1 MKIEDVLRRV
11 ESLPPL
17 PRTIVL
23 IEEYRRDNEKEIDK
37 LHNIISKDALIVT
50 NLLRIANSAMFG
62 FRSKIETPLRAI
74 SLLGINFT
82 ISIAIST
89 SSQKILVNSL
99 SPYGLTNDT
108 FMNSS
113 NMASVLAS
121 LWLEKIDEKLKDEI
135 ILPALLLDIGKFI
148 LSDLIVSEHLDKEF
162 KIKIDEGIAIED
174 LEKEYLVELINIGI
188 CKFILKPIDYE
199 TFLDDI
205 FNISKTIYEKSQ
217 VSNVKNSNRI
227 YLNDELYWDK
237 YTKQLFSN
245 NSVVKLTK
253 KEFILIELLILN
265 GNTIYSNDR
274 IINYLWEDYSDFDI
288 QIINLKNIIS
298 RLRKKIPSLNIQ
310 NNYGFGYS
318 LEILH

>member
-1 MKIEDVLRRV
+1 MKIEDVIRRV

-174 LEKEYLVELINIGI
+174 LEKEYFGFTSSFVTAKIFKHWRLNPNLVTSIEFVDDLENAPEEF
-188 CKFILKPIDYE
+188 KEKAKILDVI
-199 TFLDDI
+199 
-205 FNISKTIYEKSQ
+205 KTATCIKEP
-217 VSNVKNSNRI
+217 
-227 YLNDELYWDK
+227 L
-237 YTKQLFSN
+237 SN
-245 NSVVKLTK
+245 NSIKKALEKAKKYGFDTK
-253 KEFILIELLILN
+253 ILENAILN
-265 GNTIYSNDR
+265 LKQR
-274 IINYLWEDYSDFDI
+274 IDLGVDKY
-288 QIINLKNIIS
+288 
-298 RLRKKIPSLNIQ
+298 
-310 NNYGFGYS
+310 
-318 LEILH
+318 

>member
-89 SSQKILVNSL
+89 SSQKILLNSL

-174 LEKEYLVELINIGI
+174 LEKEYFGFTSSFVTAKIFKHWRLNPNLVTSIEFVDDLENAPEEF
-188 CKFILKPIDYE
+188 KEKAKILDVI
-199 TFLDDI
+199 
-205 FNISKTIYEKSQ
+205 KTATCIKEP
-217 VSNVKNSNRI
+217 
-227 YLNDELYWDK
+227 L
-237 YTKQLFSN
+237 SN
-245 NSVVKLTK
+245 NSIKKALEKAKKYGFDTK
-253 KEFILIELLILN
+253 ILENAILN
-265 GNTIYSNDR
+265 LKQR
-274 IINYLWEDYSDFDI
+274 IDLGVDKY
-288 QIINLKNIIS
+288 
-298 RLRKKIPSLNIQ
+298 
-310 NNYGFGYS
+310 
-318 LEILH
+318 

>member
-174 LEKEYLVELINIGI
+174 LEKEYFGFTSSFVTAKIFKHWRLNPNLVTSIEFVDDLENAPEEF
-188 CKFILKPIDYE
+188 KEKAKILDVI
-199 TFLDDI
+199 
-205 FNISKTIYEKSQ
+205 KTATCIKEP
-217 VSNVKNSNRI
+217 
-227 YLNDELYWDK
+227 L
-237 YTKQLFSN
+237 SN
-245 NSVVKLTK
+245 NSIKKALEKAKKYGFYTK
-253 KEFILIELLILN
+253 ILENAILN
-265 GNTIYSNDR
+265 LKQR
-274 IINYLWEDYSDFDI
+274 IDLGVDKY
-288 QIINLKNIIS
+288 
-298 RLRKKIPSLNIQ
+298 
-310 NNYGFGYS
+310 
-318 LEILH
+318 

>member
-174 LEKEYLVELINIGI
+174 LEKEYFGFTSSFVTAKIFKHWRLNPNLVTSIEFVDDLENAPEEF
-188 CKFILKPIDYE
+188 KEKAKILDVI
-199 TFLDDI
+199 
-205 FNISKTIYEKSQ
+205 KTATCIKEP
-217 VSNVKNSNRI
+217 
-227 YLNDELYWDK
+227 L
-237 YTKQLFSN
+237 SN
-245 NSVVKLTK
+245 NSIKKALEKANKYGFDTK
-253 KEFILIELLILN
+253 ILENAILN
-265 GNTIYSNDR
+265 LKQR
-274 IINYLWEDYSDFDI
+274 IDLGVDKY
-288 QIINLKNIIS
+288 
-298 RLRKKIPSLNIQ
+298 
-310 NNYGFGYS
+310 
-318 LEILH
+318 

>member
-174 LEKEYLVELINIGI
+174 LEKEYFGFTSSFVIAKIFKHWRLNPNLVTSIEFVDDLENAPEEF
-188 CKFILKPIDYE
+188 KEKAKILDVI
-199 TFLDDI
+199 
-205 FNISKTIYEKSQ
+205 KTATCIKEP
-217 VSNVKNSNRI
+217 
-227 YLNDELYWDK
+227 L
-237 YTKQLFSN
+237 SN
-245 NSVVKLTK
+245 NSIKKALEKANKYGFDTK
-253 KEFILIELLILN
+253 ILENAILN
-265 GNTIYSNDR
+265 LKQR
-274 IINYLWEDYSDFDI
+274 IDLGVDKY
-288 QIINLKNIIS
+288 
-298 RLRKKIPSLNIQ
+298 
-310 NNYGFGYS
+310 
-318 LEILH
+318 

>member
-89 SSQKILVNSL
+89 SSQKILLNSL

-174 LEKEYLVELINIGI
+174 LEKEYFGFTSSFVTAKIFKHWRLNPNLVTSIEFVDDLENAPEEF
-188 CKFILKPIDYE
+188 KEKAKILDVI
-199 TFLDDI
+199 
-205 FNISKTIYEKSQ
+205 KTATCIKEP
-217 VSNVKNSNRI
+217 
-227 YLNDELYWDK
+227 L
-237 YTKQLFSN
+237 SN
-245 NSVVKLTK
+245 NSIKKALEKAKKYGFDTK
-253 KEFILIELLILN
+253 ILENAILN
-265 GNTIYSNDR
+265 
-274 IINYLWEDYSDFDI
+274 
-288 QIINLKNIIS
+288 LKQ
-298 RLRKKIPSLNIQ
+298 KIDLGVDK
-310 NNYGFGYS
+310 Y
-318 LEILH
+318 

>member
-174 LEKEYLVELINIGI
+174 LEKEYFGFTSSFVIAKIFKHWRLNPNLVTSIEFVDDLENAPEEF
-188 CKFILKPIDYE
+188 KEKAKILDVI
-199 TFLDDI
+199 
-205 FNISKTIYEKSQ
+205 KTATCIKEP
-217 VSNVKNSNRI
+217 
-227 YLNDELYWDK
+227 L
-237 YTKQLFSN
+237 SN
-245 NSVVKLTK
+245 NSIKKALEKAKKYGFDTK
-253 KEFILIELLILN
+253 ILENAILN
-265 GNTIYSNDR
+265 LKQR
-274 IINYLWEDYSDFDI
+274 IDLGVDKY
-288 QIINLKNIIS
+288 
-298 RLRKKIPSLNIQ
+298 
-310 NNYGFGYS
+310 
-318 LEILH
+318 

>member
-174 LEKEYLVELINIGI
+174 LEKEYFGFTSSFVTAKIFKHWRLNPNLVTSIEFVDDLENAPEEF
-188 CKFILKPIDYE
+188 KEKTKILDVI
-199 TFLDDI
+199 
-205 FNISKTIYEKSQ
+205 KTATCIKEP
-217 VSNVKNSNRI
+217 
-227 YLNDELYWDK
+227 L
-237 YTKQLFSN
+237 SN
-245 NSVVKLTK
+245 NSIKKALEKAKKYGFDTK
-253 KEFILIELLILN
+253 ILENAILN
-265 GNTIYSNDR
+265 LKQR
-274 IINYLWEDYSDFDI
+274 IDLGVDKY
-288 QIINLKNIIS
+288 
-298 RLRKKIPSLNIQ
+298 
-310 NNYGFGYS
+310 
-318 LEILH
+318 

>member
-148 LSDLIVSEHLDKEF
+148 LSDLIVSEYLDKEF

-174 LEKEYLVELINIGI
+174 LEKEYFGFTSSFVTAKIFKHWRLNPNLVTSIEFVDDLENAPEEF
-188 CKFILKPIDYE
+188 KEKAKILDVI
-199 TFLDDI
+199 
-205 FNISKTIYEKSQ
+205 KTATCIKEP
-217 VSNVKNSNRI
+217 
-227 YLNDELYWDK
+227 L
-237 YTKQLFSN
+237 SN
-245 NSVVKLTK
+245 NSIKKALEKAKKYGFDTK
-253 KEFILIELLILN
+253 ILENAILN
-265 GNTIYSNDR
+265 LKQR
-274 IINYLWEDYSDFDI
+274 IDLGVDKY
-288 QIINLKNIIS
+288 
-298 RLRKKIPSLNIQ
+298 
-310 NNYGFGYS
+310 
-318 LEILH
+318 

>member
-174 LEKEYLVELINIGI
+174 LEKEYFGFTSSFVTAKIFKHWRLNPNLVTSIEFVDDLENAPEEF
-188 CKFILKPIDYE
+188 KEKAKILDVI
-199 TFLDDI
+199 
-205 FNISKTIYEKSQ
+205 KTATCIKEP
-217 VSNVKNSNRI
+217 
-227 YLNDELYWDK
+227 L
-237 YTKQLFSN
+237 SN
-245 NSVVKLTK
+245 NSIKKALEKAKKYRFDTK
-253 KEFILIELLILN
+253 ILENAILN
-265 GNTIYSNDR
+265 LKQR
-274 IINYLWEDYSDFDI
+274 IDLGVDKY
-288 QIINLKNIIS
+288 
-298 RLRKKIPSLNIQ
+298 
-310 NNYGFGYS
+310 
-318 LEILH
+318 

>member
-148 LSDLIVSEHLDKEF
+148 LSDLIVNEHLDKEF

-174 LEKEYLVELINIGI
+174 LEKEYFGFTSSFVTAKIFKHWRLNPNLVTSIEFVDDLENAPEEF
-188 CKFILKPIDYE
+188 KEKAKILDVI
-199 TFLDDI
+199 
-205 FNISKTIYEKSQ
+205 KTVTCIKEP
-217 VSNVKNSNRI
+217 
-227 YLNDELYWDK
+227 L
-237 YTKQLFSN
+237 SN
-245 NSVVKLTK
+245 NSIKKALEKAKKYGFDTK
-253 KEFILIELLILN
+253 ILENAILN
-265 GNTIYSNDR
+265 LKQR
-274 IINYLWEDYSDFDI
+274 IDLGVDKY
-288 QIINLKNIIS
+288 
-298 RLRKKIPSLNIQ
+298 
-310 NNYGFGYS
+310 
-318 LEILH
+318 

>member
-17 PRTIVL
+17 PRTFVL

-174 LEKEYLVELINIGI
+174 LEKEYFGFTSSFVTAKIFKHWRLNPNLVTSIEFVDDLENAPEEF
-188 CKFILKPIDYE
+188 KEKAKILDVI
-199 TFLDDI
+199 
-205 FNISKTIYEKSQ
+205 KTATCIKEP
-217 VSNVKNSNRI
+217 
-227 YLNDELYWDK
+227 L
-237 YTKQLFSN
+237 SN
-245 NSVVKLTK
+245 NSIKKALEKAKKYGFDTK
-253 KEFILIELLILN
+253 ILENAILN
-265 GNTIYSNDR
+265 LKQR
-274 IINYLWEDYSDFDI
+274 IDLGVDKY
-288 QIINLKNIIS
+288 
-298 RLRKKIPSLNIQ
+298 
-310 NNYGFGYS
+310 
-318 LEILH
+318 